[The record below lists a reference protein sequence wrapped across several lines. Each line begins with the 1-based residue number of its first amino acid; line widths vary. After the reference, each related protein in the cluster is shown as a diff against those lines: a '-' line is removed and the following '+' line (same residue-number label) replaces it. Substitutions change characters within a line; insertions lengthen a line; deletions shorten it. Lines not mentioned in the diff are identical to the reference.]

1 MTNNFPLSTNVEIGE
16 QIYDLIVELYPICRS
31 LTGDGVR
38 ETLSRIEERIPLDIY
53 EVPSGTPV
61 LDWTVPKE
69 WNIRDGYIRGPRKDL
84 IVDFRRSS
92 LHVLGYS
99 IPIEGRFQL
108 NELKEHLFT
117 DPEHPD
123 WIPFRYSYYD
133 ENWGFCLPHRQ
144 LEQLEDGE
152 YEVMIDSTL
161 EDGSL
166 TYAECYIPGAST
178 DEVLICVHIDH
189 PAMCNDNLSG
199 VAVATFLA
207 ERLARAERRLS
218 YRFLFIPTTIGSI
231 TWLSRNEQNLER
243 VKHGLVL
250 VCIGDAGGFTYK
262 QSRRGNTEIDRV
274 MNYVLQQSQETHK
287 VVEFS
292 PFGFDERQFCSPGF
306 NLPVGSL
313 SRSANGKYPQYHTS
327 ADNLELMIPEK
338 LAASLELCESAIEI
352 LEGNVKYLNVNPKG
366 EPRLGKSG
374 IYRKVGGA
382 IPERSLVTMF
392 WVLNYSDGEHSLL
405 DIAEQSGTPFREVRQ
420 AADLLFE
427 HDLLVPCEADAIDA
441 SKATSN
447 GNRHS
452 SIAIK
457 ASL

>member
-69 WNIRDGYIRGPRKDL
+69 WNVRDGYVRGPREDL

-189 PAMCNDNLSG
+189 PGMCNDNLSG

-366 EPRLGKSG
+366 EPQLGKSG

-427 HDLLVPCEADAIDA
+427 HDLLVPCEADAIGA

-457 ASL
+457 ASP

>member
-1 MTNNFPLSTNVEIGE
+1 MNNNIRLSTNLDIG
-16 QIYDLIVELYPICRS
+16 QLIYDLIVELYPICRS

-69 WNIRDGYIRGPRKDL
+69 WNIRNGYIRDPRGDV
-84 IVDFRRSS
+84 IADFRRSS

-99 IPIEGRFQL
+99 IPVKSRFQL

-123 WIPFRYSYYD
+123 WIPFRYSYYH

-161 EDGSL
+161 ENGSL
-166 TYAECYIPGAST
+166 TYAECYIPGATT

-274 MNYVLQQSQETHK
+274 MKYVLQQSEETHK
-287 VVEFS
+287 IVEFS

-306 NLPVGSL
+306 NLPVGAL

-327 ADNLELMIPEK
+327 ADNLELMHPEK

-366 EPRLGKSG
+366 EPQLGKSG

-382 IPERSLVTMF
+382 IPESSLITMF

-427 HDLLVPCEADAIDA
+427 HDLLVPCQADATGS
-441 SKATSN
+441 SKVTTN
-447 GNRHS
+447 GNRRS
-452 SIAIK
+452 SMAIN

>member
-69 WNIRDGYIRGPRKDL
+69 WNIRDGYIRGPREDL

-287 VVEFS
+287 VV
-292 PFGFDERQFCSPGF
+292 
-306 NLPVGSL
+306 
-313 SRSANGKYPQYHTS
+313 
-327 ADNLELMIPEK
+327 
-338 LAASLELCESAIEI
+338 
-352 LEGNVKYLNVNPKG
+352 
-366 EPRLGKSG
+366 
-374 IYRKVGGA
+374 
-382 IPERSLVTMF
+382 
-392 WVLNYSDGEHSLL
+392 
-405 DIAEQSGTPFREVRQ
+405 
-420 AADLLFE
+420 
-427 HDLLVPCEADAIDA
+427 
-441 SKATSN
+441 
-447 GNRHS
+447 
-452 SIAIK
+452 
-457 ASL
+457 